1 MLDPG
6 MEARVTHI
14 GLLEEITRASSVLDS
29 IEEEVEEVAAK
40 NRQIGYSC
48 EAASKTNAQC
58 NEIGKHLMEI
68 DALIMEMTDA
78 LHEMDLKTLK
88 LLKGSI

>member
-1 MLDPG
+1 MLDPD

-29 IEEEVEEVAAK
+29 IEEEVEEIAAK
-40 NRQIGYSC
+40 NRQIGHSC
-48 EAASKTNAQC
+48 EAASKTHAQC
-58 NEIGKHLMEI
+58 SEIGKHLMEI

-78 LHEMDLKTLK
+78 LHEMDLKTLN